1 MFEEREIPMDALLG
15 ILAIEKLRYDN
26 GVKIYGEILD
36 IECFCESVSKV
47 VRGCIKR

>member
-26 GVKIYGEILD
+26 GVKFMARYWISNAFGKPVISLW
-36 IECFCESVSKV
+36 KT
-47 VRGCIKR
+47 

>member
-36 IECFCESVSKV
+36 IECFW
-47 VRGCIKR
+47 